1 MTKRHSLIL
10 LIFPLLLA
18 GCTDA
23 DWDHVLSY
31 SGLEENAAQA
41 DAPRPAAPTVAATAA
56 PSQPS
61 AAVAAEP
68 VAQSSSADFCRSVA
82 TQDASADGFDAATQ
96 ARIFAQSYAQ
106 CAAIYTR

>member
-1 MTKRHSLIL
+1 MTQRHSLIL

-18 GCTDA
+18 GCTDS

-31 SGLEENAAQA
+31 SGLDEHAEQA
-41 DAPRPAAPTVAATAA
+41 DAPRPATPN
-56 PSQPS
+56 S

-68 VAQSSSADFCRSVA
+68 SAPAQSSNADFCRSVA
-82 TQDASADGFDAATQ
+82 TQDASADGFDQATQ
-96 ARIFAQSYAQ
+96 ARIFAQSFAQ

>member
-10 LIFPLLLA
+10 LVFPLLLA
-18 GCTDA
+18 GCTDS

-31 SGLEENAAQA
+31 SGLEESAAQA
-41 DAPRPAAPTVAATAA
+41 DAPRPAAPT
-56 PSQPS
+56 S
-61 AAVAAEP
+61 VAAEP
-68 VAQSSSADFCRSVA
+68 SAPAQSSNADFCRSVA
-82 TQDASADGFDAATQ
+82 TRDASADGFDSATQ

>member
-10 LIFPLLLA
+10 LLFPLLLA
-18 GCTDA
+18 GCTDS

-31 SGLEENAAQA
+31 SGLEESAAQA
-41 DAPRPAAPTVAATAA
+41 DTPRPPT
-56 PSQPS
+56 S

-68 VAQSSSADFCRSVA
+68 SAPAQSSNAEFCRSVA
-82 TQDASADGFDAATQ
+82 TQDASGSGFDSATQ